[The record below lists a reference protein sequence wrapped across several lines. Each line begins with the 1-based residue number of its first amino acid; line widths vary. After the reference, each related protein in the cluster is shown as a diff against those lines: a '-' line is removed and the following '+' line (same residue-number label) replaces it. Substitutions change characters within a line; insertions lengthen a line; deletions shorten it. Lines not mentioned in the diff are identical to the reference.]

1 MIDFLDKVHDHEP
14 RQIESRIEPVT
25 RQDNETSRVDDK
37 KLRSEYIIVCR
48 ASRIGESESG
58 SLCA

>member
-14 RQIESRIEPVT
+14 RQIEPCIEPVN
-25 RQDNETSRVDDK
+25 RQDNEPSRRQETSIAITTRRVF
-37 KLRSEYIIVCR
+37 CT
-48 ASRIGESESG
+48 GESESG